1 MNIKDVLHNKKS
13 NKIFKINQAK
23 TLCDAMGFF
32 ADHSIRSLIVE
43 DHKAEVVGIVT
54 EKDVLR
60 VCKKVHGN
68 VQGQKVKDAMT
79 PADKM
84 ETINRDD
91 PIDKAMHI
99 MTEKRV
105 AHLPVFKDKV
115 LVGIVSIGDLIKS
128 LLDKSRKETKRLQD
142 YITGAYPKE

>member
-1 MNIKDVLHNKKS
+1 MKIKDVLHNKKS
-13 NKIFKINQAK
+13 NKIFRINKDK
-23 TLCDAMGFF
+23 TLCEAMEIF
-32 ADHSIRSLIVE
+32 AHHRIRSLIVE
-43 DHKAEVVGIVT
+43 NDKEEVVGIIT

-60 VCKKVHGN
+60 VCEKVHGN
-68 VQGQKVKDAMT
+68 VKGRKVKDAMT

-84 ETINRDD
+84 ETINREE
-91 PIDKAMHI
+91 PIDKAMQI

-142 YITGAYPKE
+142 YIAGKYPKE